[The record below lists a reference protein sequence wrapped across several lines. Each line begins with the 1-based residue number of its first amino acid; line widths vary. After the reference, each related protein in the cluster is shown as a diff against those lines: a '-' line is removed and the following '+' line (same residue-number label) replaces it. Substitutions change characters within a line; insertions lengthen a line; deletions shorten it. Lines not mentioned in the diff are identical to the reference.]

1 MIVFPN
7 AKINLGLY
15 VTSKRSDGYHNI
27 NTVFLPVKNL
37 YDILEVLILQDNKG
51 EDNFTLSGL
60 NVSGNSEDNL
70 CLKALR
76 IMRKYIK
83 IPPLN
88 IFLHKKIPLGS
99 GLGGGSSD
107 AAFMLKLL
115 NEMFEAGFTE
125 DKLEKISSEIGADC
139 AFFIRNNIT
148 FAEGVGNIFSPVNVD
163 FPKYWI
169 ELIVPQ
175 VEVSTAFAYQN
186 IMPVQPNIDLKKTI
200 LSSIDSWSNKIEN
213 NFESPIFKK
222 YPELK
227 KIKEKLYKKGAIY
240 ASMSG
245 SGSSIFG
252 LFLQQPEIKWDKS
265 YFVHRGGL
273 I

>member
-15 VTSKRSDGYHNI
+15 VISKRSDGYHNI

-51 EDNFTLSGL
+51 TDNFTVSGL
-60 NVSGNSEDNL
+60 TIPGKSEDNL
-70 CLKALR
+70 CLKAL
-76 IMRKYIK
+76 ILMRKHIE

-88 IFLHKKIPLGS
+88 IFLHKIIPFGS

-115 NEMFEAGFTE
+115 NEMFEAGMT
-125 DKLEKISSEIGADC
+125 DDNLEKIASEIGADC
-139 AFFIRNNIT
+139 AFFIRNKIT
-148 FAEGVGNIFSPVNVD
+148 FAEGVGNIFSSLNVD

-169 ELIVPQ
+169 ELIIPP

-186 IMPVQPNIDLKKTI
+186 ITPCNPNIDLKTSI
-200 LSSIDSWSNKIEN
+200 LSSIDTWRNKIEN
-213 NFESPIFKK
+213 NFEKPIFEKF
-222 YPELK
+222 PELQ
-227 KIKEKLYKKGAIY
+227 KIKEKLYNQGAIY

-245 SGSSIFG
+245 SGSSVFG
-252 LFLQQPEIKWDKS
+252 LFQQKPEINWDKS
-265 YFVHRGGL
+265 YFVHRGM